1 MPLPLQ
7 ALASLGNEIALGH
20 ALDSTSPDH
29 LCPNVS
35 PHFCGSNPYPRVAS
49 PTGRLFIIIVVL
61 LSVGVKA
68 FYQNLS

>member
-1 MPLPLQ
+1 MSVISLPLQ

-20 ALDSTSPDH
+20 ALDSTSPVH

-49 PTGRLFIIIVVL
+49 PTGFLTELIL
-61 LSVGVKA
+61 DPL
-68 FYQNLS
+68 